1 MITTSAL
8 AASRVHPA
16 ELWRL
21 GSMGLRTRRLRT
33 LLSALGIAI
42 GIAAM
47 VAVLGVSASSSANL
61 IAQLN
66 RLGTN
71 LLTVTPGNTF
81 LGQTALLPHEA
92 PVTIGRLDSVQGVSS
107 TAVVPNVTVRR
118 TDQVPLAN
126 TSGVSVR
133 WTDIGLLHTLQG
145 SVYRGQWLNDANAH
159 YPAVVLGWVAAQRLG
174 VVDLQ
179 QPTQVFIGNRWYTV
193 IGVLRSLPLAPEI
206 DRSVL
211 LGLPVAESD
220 FLVDDSPDTV
230 YVRSDPNRVLD
241 TYAVLP
247 RAANPAHP
255 EEANVSRPSDAL
267 AARVLAQGA
276 FTSLFVGLGAVAL
289 LVGGVGIANV
299 MVISVLERR
308 SEIGL
313 RRALGATRRL
323 IAVQFLAE
331 SVLLSALG
339 GLGGVAMGAIATA
352 VYAQLESLPAV
363 VPPIAVV
370 GGLAAAVSVGAGAG
384 LYPASRAA
392 RLAPT
397 EALRTV

>member
-8 AASRVHPA
+8 AASRVDPA

-133 WTDIGLLHTLQG
+133 WTDISLLHTLQG

>member
-8 AASRVHPA
+8 AASRVNPA

-92 PVTIGRLDSVQGVSS
+92 AVTIGRLDSVQGVSS

-133 WTDIGLLHTLQG
+133 WTDISLLHTLQG

>member
-92 PVTIGRLDSVQGVSS
+92 AVTIGRLDSVQGVSS

-133 WTDIGLLHTLQG
+133 WTDISLLHTLQG

>member
-92 PVTIGRLDSVQGVSS
+92 AVTIGRLDSVQGVSS

-133 WTDIGLLHTLQG
+133 WTDISLLHTLQG

-370 GGLAAAVSVGAGAG
+370 GGLAAAVSVGAVAG

>member
-1 MITTSAL
+1 MIRTTAL
-8 AASRVHPA
+8 IASRVHPA
-16 ELWRL
+16 ELLRL
-21 GSMGLRTRRLRT
+21 GSMGLRTRRLRV

-66 RLGTN
+66 QLGTN

-126 TSGVSVR
+126 TSGISVR
-133 WTDIGLLHTLQG
+133 WADLSLLHTLQG
-145 SVYRGQWLNDANAH
+145 SVYRGQWLNDADAH

-220 FLVDDSPDTV
+220 FLVDDSPNTV

-247 RAANPAHP
+247 RAANPSHP

-352 VYAQLESLPAV
+352 VYAQLQSLPAV

>member
-1 MITTSAL
+1 MIRSTSL
-8 AASRVHPA
+8 TASRVHPA
-16 ELWRL
+16 ELLRL
-21 GSMGLRTRRLRT
+21 GSMGLRTRRLRA

-66 RLGTN
+66 QLGTN

-92 PVTIGRLDSVQGVSS
+92 PVTIGRLDPVQGVSS

-126 TSGVSVR
+126 TSGISVR
-133 WTDIGLLHTLQG
+133 WADITLLHTLQG
-145 SVYRGQWLNDANAH
+145 SVYRGRWLNDANAH

-174 VVDLQ
+174 VIDLR

-211 LGLPVAESD
+211 IGLPVAESD
-220 FLVDDSPDTV
+220 FLVDGSPDTV
-230 YVRSDPNRVLD
+230 YVRSDPDRVLD
-241 TYAVLP
+241 TYAILP
-247 RAANPAHP
+247 RAADPAHP
-255 EEANVSRPSDAL
+255 EEVNVSRPSDAL

-352 VYAQLESLPAV
+352 VYAQLQSLPAV

-370 GGLAAAVSVGAGAG
+370 GGLAAAVCVGAGAG

>member
-1 MITTSAL
+1 
-8 AASRVHPA
+8 
-16 ELWRL
+16 
-21 GSMGLRTRRLRT
+21 
-33 LLSALGIAI
+33 
-42 GIAAM
+42 
-47 VAVLGVSASSSANL
+47 
-61 IAQLN
+61 
-66 RLGTN
+66 
-71 LLTVTPGNTF
+71 
-81 LGQTALLPHEA
+81 
-92 PVTIGRLDSVQGVSS
+92 
-107 TAVVPNVTVRR
+107 VPNVTVRR

-126 TSGVSVR
+126 TSGISVR
-133 WTDIGLLHTLQG
+133 WADITLLHTLQG
-145 SVYRGQWLNDANAH
+145 SVYEGRWLNDANAH

-174 VVDLQ
+174 VVDLR

-211 LGLPVAESD
+211 IGLPVAESD
-220 FLVDDSPDTV
+220 FLVDGSPDTV
-230 YVRSDPNRVLD
+230 YVRSDPDRVLD
-241 TYAVLP
+241 TYAILP
-247 RAANPAHP
+247 RAADPAHP
-255 EEANVSRPSDAL
+255 EEVNVSRPSDAL

-323 IAVQFLAE
+323 VAVQFLAE

-339 GLGGVAMGAIATA
+339 GLGGVAMGAVATA
-352 VYAQLESLPAV
+352 VYAQLQSLPAV

>member
-133 WTDIGLLHTLQG
+133 WTDISLLHTLQG

-230 YVRSDPNRVLD
+230 YVRADPNRVLD
-241 TYAVLP
+241 IYAVLP

>member
-1 MITTSAL
+1 MIRTTAL
-8 AASRVHPA
+8 TASRVHPA
-16 ELWRL
+16 ELLRL
-21 GSMGLRTRRLRT
+21 GSMGLRTRRLRA

-66 RLGTN
+66 QLGTN

-126 TSGVSVR
+126 TSGISVR
-133 WTDIGLLHTLQG
+133 WADLTLLHTLQG
-145 SVYRGQWLNDANAH
+145 SIYRGQWLNDANAH

-174 VVDLQ
+174 VVDLE
-179 QPTQVFIGNRWYTV
+179 QPTQVFIGNRWHTV

-211 LGLPVAESD
+211 MGLPVAESD

-241 TYAVLP
+241 TYALLP
-247 RAANPAHP
+247 RAADPAHP
-255 EEANVSRPSDAL
+255 EEVNVSRPSDAL

-339 GLGGVAMGAIATA
+339 GVGGVAMGAVATA
-352 VYAQLESLPAV
+352 VYAQLQSLQAV
-363 VPPIAVV
+363 VPPIAVA
-370 GGLAAAVSVGAGAG
+370 GGLAAAIGVGAGAG
-384 LYPASRAA
+384 LFPASRAA